1 MDLVSIIIPC
11 YNHAAFLEQTVLSVI
26 ASDYPSL
33 EIIIVDDGSQD
44 DSVIV
49 AKQLSEKYTIVKA
62 IQQKNQGPA
71 AARNNGIRMASG
83 SFILPLD
90 ADDLISKDYI
100 CRAIHEFQDETIRL
114 VYCKA
119 EFFGEKTG
127 EWNLK
132 PFSLNSLARDN
143 MIFCSAI
150 YRKKDWEAAG
160 GYDERMTWGW
170 EDWEF
175 WISLLKNGGKVVKL
189 PITGFYYRV
198 RKNSRR
204 KSTNREAKAKTIQL
218 INSKHKEFVYKY
230 LKGPLH
236 YQRSWSKRIN
246 ILKKLLGLNY
256 TSQTLIS

>member
-1 MDLVSIIIPC
+1 MNLVSIIIPC
-11 YNHAAFLEQTVLSVI
+11 YNHAALLEQTVLSVM
-26 ASDYPSL
+26 ASDYPSI
-33 EIIIVDDGSQD
+33 EIIIVDDGSND
-44 DSVIV
+44 DSVKIGR
-49 AKQLSEKYTIVKA
+49 QLSEKYPIVKA

-71 AARNNGIRMASG
+71 AARNNGIKIAG
-83 SFILPLD
+83 GTFILPLD
-90 ADDLISKDYI
+90 ADDLISTDYI
-100 CRAIHEFQDETIRL
+100 SRAMHVFKDETVKL
-114 VYCKA
+114 VYCNA

-132 PFSLNSLARDN
+132 PFSLRSLAQDN

-150 YRKKDWEAAG
+150 YRKKDWEAVG

-175 WISLLKNGGKVVKL
+175 WISLLKNEGKVVKL

-204 KSTNREAKAKTIQL
+204 KSTDKGAKEKTIQL
-218 INSKHKEFVYKY
+218 INSKHKDFVYKY
-230 LKGPLH
+230 LNGPLH

-246 ILKKLLGLNY
+246 IVKQLFGLK
-256 TSQTLIS
+256 

>member
-1 MDLVSIIIPC
+1 MDLVSVIIPC
-11 YNHAAFLEQTVLSVI
+11 YNHAVFLEQTMLSVI
-26 ASDYPSL
+26 TSDYLSL

-44 DSVIV
+44 DSVKV
-49 AKQLSEKYTIVKA
+49 AQQLSEKYTIVKA

-71 AARNNGIRMASG
+71 TARNNGIRMANG
-83 SFILPLD
+83 NFILPLD

-100 CRAIHEFQDETIRL
+100 SRAIHELQDETVKL
-114 VYCKA
+114 VYCNA
-119 EFFGEKTG
+119 EFFGEKIG
-127 EWNLK
+127 EWKLK
-132 PFSLNSLARDN
+132 SFSLNSLAKDN
-143 MIFCSAI
+143 MIFCSAV

-204 KSTNREAKAKTIQL
+204 KSTNKEAKEKTIHL

-246 ILKKLLGLNY
+246 IVKKLLGLN
-256 TSQTLIS
+256 